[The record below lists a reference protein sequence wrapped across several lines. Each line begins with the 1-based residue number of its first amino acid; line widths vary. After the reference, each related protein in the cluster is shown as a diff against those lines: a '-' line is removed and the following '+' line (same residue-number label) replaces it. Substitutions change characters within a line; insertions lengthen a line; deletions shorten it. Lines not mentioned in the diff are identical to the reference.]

1 MPSIRIERQEN
12 AFRGSAIDSNHLQRL
27 LLSASYRV
35 DLVVEDLVVVEVKS
49 VAELAHGLAALPGQM
64 TVDSALRP
72 ISADPPDRTEN

>member
-1 MPSIRIERQEN
+1 MRFEVQRSIPITYK
-12 AFRGSAIDSNHLQRL
+12 GL